1 MFERR
6 NGSKWWENGSVW
18 SDIYMLMLAGLAFH
32 ENSFDRIIIDKFIF
46 RLINFNRKI
55 QFRNRIVYII
65 NWQIKKYIR
74 ETWHKIFI
82 IHRQIKGR

>member
-32 ENSFDRIIIDKFIF
+32 ENSFDRIIIDKVHF
-46 RLINFNRKI
+46 
-55 QFRNRIVYII
+55 
-65 NWQIKKYIR
+65 
-74 ETWHKIFI
+74 
-82 IHRQIKGR
+82 